1 MAGVQRTPPST
12 LRPKI
17 GSICQAESQS
27 EPDISAA
34 IRVSDSVKVNR
45 TKRARKD
52 NSPQS
57 VSVET
62 SSFDLHDTL
71 VNWKKEQDSGIA
83 KQLAEQTALISKLSL
98 DIGDIKTQNNQI
110 KASNAEISKTNTEI
124 TQSISFINKQFE
136 ELKTEV
142 EILGEERREQQ
153 KYIEHLEYRI
163 LDLQLKSRSSG
174 IELRNIPQE
183 STETNTSL
191 KKTVCNIGEAIGVP
205 ITATELRDVYR
216 PQGKSTSTAPR
227 PIIAEF
233 ITVQAKQ
240 SFISSVR
247 AYNKGRGKEEKLNT
261 AILGM
266 SGDIRP
272 VYISEYL
279 PLYTKKLFYLAREFA
294 NKHSYKFCWI
304 SNGNIFLRRKEGD
317 KQILVKNE
325 KCLSLLEHQNG
336 CK

>member
-110 KASNAEISKTNTEI
+110 KASNAEIS
-124 TQSISFINKQFE
+124 
-136 ELKTEV
+136 
-142 EILGEERREQQ
+142 
-153 KYIEHLEYRI
+153 
-163 LDLQLKSRSSG
+163 D
-174 IELRNIPQE
+174 
-183 STETNTSL
+183 
-191 KKTVCNIGEAIGVP
+191 
-205 ITATELRDVYR
+205 
-216 PQGKSTSTAPR
+216 
-227 PIIAEF
+227 
-233 ITVQAKQ
+233 
-240 SFISSVR
+240 
-247 AYNKGRGKEEKLNT
+247 
-261 AILGM
+261 
-266 SGDIRP
+266 
-272 VYISEYL
+272 
-279 PLYTKKLFYLAREFA
+279 
-294 NKHSYKFCWI
+294 
-304 SNGNIFLRRKEGD
+304 
-317 KQILVKNE
+317 
-325 KCLSLLEHQNG
+325 
-336 CK
+336 